1 MVLQPEKMKRLEIA
15 CRDNW
20 KKKVEELGFA
30 YHTLNGEV
38 YWDESA
44 FYAFSRAEID
54 VLEKA
59 SNKLHRMCLKAV
71 DYVIRENLYS
81 RFCIPEN
88 YISRIKKSWQ
98 RESPSIY
105 GRFDLSWNGD
115 LLVPPK
121 MLEYNADTPTSLLEA
136 AVVQWFWLKEVHD
149 SYDQFNSIHEK
160 LIGWWKQIKPAL
172 KNQDLYFSCLDEFPE
187 DFMNMSYL
195 QDCAMQAGIRCTF
208 IPIAE
213 IGWDGKTFTDLEEK
227 KIHTLFKL
235 YPWEWIMHEEFGPH
249 VVQADTVW
257 IEPSWKMILSN
268 KAILPIL
275 WKLFPG
281 HPNLLECYFDSPGT
295 MTDYIKK
302 PLLSREGANIT
313 LVEGGQV
320 KQETPGEYGDEGFV
334 YQQMQKL
341 PDFGG
346 NHPVIGSWI
355 IGGKSAGIGI
365 RESRSLITDNFS
377 RFLPHAILP

>member
-1 MVLQPEKMKRLEIA
+1 MHRQAIIPRE
-15 CRDNW
+15 NW
-20 KKKVEELGFA
+20 KTKVEELGFS

-44 FYAFSRAEID
+44 YYSFSYKEID

-71 DYVIRENLYS
+71 DYVIRENLFA

-88 YISRIKKSWQ
+88 YITQIKKSWQ
-98 RESPSIY
+98 GETASIY

-115 LLVPPK
+115 LNTPPK

-136 AVVQWFWLKEVHD
+136 GVVQWFWLKEFHD

-160 LIGWWKQIKPAL
+160 LIAWWKQIKPSL
-172 KNQDLYFSCLDEFPE
+172 KNKDLYFSCLDEFPE
-187 DFMNMSYL
+187 DYVNMTYL
-195 QDCAMQAGIRCTF
+195 QDAAQQAGIHSEF
-208 IPIAE
+208 ISIHD
-213 IGWDGKTFTDLEEK
+213 IGWDGKSFTDLNEQ
-227 KIHTLFKL
+227 KIHTIFKL

-249 VVQADTVW
+249 VISSDTLW

-275 WKLFPG
+275 WKLFPD
-281 HPNLLECYFDSPGT
+281 HPNLLECYFDTPGP
-295 MTDYIKK
+295 MIDYVKK
-302 PLLSREGANIT
+302 PLLSREGANVT
-313 LVEGGQV
+313 LVEGGKV
-320 KQETPGEYGDEGFV
+320 VQETDGEYGDEGFV
-334 YQQMQKL
+334 FQQLHKL
-341 PDFGG
+341 PSFDG
-346 NHPVIGSWI
+346 NYPVIGSWI

-365 RESRSLITDNFS
+365 RESRSPITDNFS
-377 RFLPHAILP
+377 RFVPHAILP